1 MKKLLTQLAQWKQKT
16 LQYIRYDYRLTFWLY
31 LNRWRMIVS
40 FLKNNLDR
48 IRQGSFLVI
57 ALIVGFL
64 VHYFGGTAFTQD
76 ILSNYLIASGAMTG
90 GTIAIVFTISIFLLQ
105 NASDLYSSQYFE
117 VYIHDWKEKF
127 VYYVVIV
134 ITIILLGSGLYVGS
148 LVNITEQVSANIV
161 FLSLFG
167 IGLVFALIDWQYK
180 NVRQKLNPSNA
191 IAFLE
196 SEGTRFLKR
205 VQYDAGK
212 IAGIIQAKDNTI
224 TEGMALATA
233 YNRALQPFIANLD
246 RQLENLVEISM
257 KLGDKQEV
265 GTTKRGFTAVFNLL
279 TRFFEAR
286 KTSSLILP
294 SGTVFLAVESDSQTF
309 LLHNFERLNKAGEKF
324 IKEGKDELAT
334 YILDIY
340 RELAKKTLDIT
351 FISQRNENPILD
363 LLVGNLSY
371 FIENGQRAKNLE
383 VVYKGLQVLGHISV
397 MASHKGLSLTLH
409 GLVEKIMSI
418 AIYGLSQKQ
427 TIVVDLCST
436 TFLRI
441 IGALFM
447 STNIDRRVHTRDAL
461 RNIATISNHI
471 NSFIKA
477 GLLPNDISTRFSLSK
492 GYDEFYTVLNTIMNR
507 YAELTETRDKERYRS
522 DLVDFFDELN
532 RSLRTLSETVK
543 SCDTVLTDRIGR
555 LLFNE
560 NNLIFDLI
568 LETDFAKEKK
578 ELESHLSWNVHLP
591 GWFAHHADKFDGG
604 SNPFHTLTD
613 SVAKTGI
620 LIAVRL
626 ENNKLIKACVDAL
639 YSLTKSTLEKTTS
652 GYGYDEPRVLEKACY
667 LGILALKKGW
677 TDIVSD
683 LKVKILEFE
692 ALYFAKHLTKLPTG
706 LPDGFDPRNHNIMGL
721 PHHDQL
727 LRELWRWQDGYERE
741 SQNSLLRIRDDAEA
755 MMYEVVERIDIDRFI
770 FEVWGVFT
778 ADSPFERE
786 LELKWAREKLI
797 RTLKRVGVVKGSPR
811 S

>member
-1 MKKLLTQLAQWKQKT
+1 MKTLLTVVKQWIQKT
-16 LQYIRYDYRLTFWLY
+16 KQYVRYDYQLTFWLY
-31 LNRWRMIVS
+31 LNRYRRFVS
-40 FLKNNLDR
+40 FLSRNFDR
-48 IRQGSFLVI
+48 IRQSSFIMLAILV
-57 ALIVGFL
+57 GYL
-64 VHYFGGTAFTQD
+64 VVHFGGSAFTQD
-76 ILSNYLIASGAMTG
+76 VLSNYLVAAGAMTG

-134 ITIILLGSGLYVGS
+134 ITIILLGGGLYVGS
-148 LVNITEQVSANIV
+148 LATITEQISSNIV

-212 IAGIIQAKDNTI
+212 IAGIIQAKDNTV

-257 KLGDKQEV
+257 KLGDKQEI
-265 GTTKRGFTAVFNLL
+265 GTTKRGFTAVYNLL

-309 LLHNFERLNKAGEKF
+309 LLRNFERLNKAGEKF

-363 LLVGNLSY
+363 LLVGNLNY

-383 VVYKGLQVLGHISV
+383 VVYQGLQVLGHISV

-409 GLVEKIMSI
+409 GLIEKIMNI

-441 IGALFM
+441 IGAIFM
-447 STNIDRRVHTRDAL
+447 STHIDRRVHTRDAL

-477 GLLPNDISTRFSLSK
+477 GLLPNDIPTRFSLSK
-492 GYDEFYTVLNTIMNR
+492 GYDEFYTTLALIMEN
-507 YAELTETRDKERYRS
+507 YSKLTDDREKSRYRG
-522 DLVDFFDELN
+522 DLVDFFHEVN
-532 RSLRTLSETVK
+532 MSLRNLSETVK
-543 SCDTVLTDRIGR
+543 SCDTVLTDSIGR
-555 LLFNE
+555 ILFNV
-560 NNLIFDLI
+560 NNLIVDLI
-568 LETDFAKEKK
+568 QDAEFVKEKK
-578 ELESHLSWNVHLP
+578 ELESQLSWNIHLP
-591 GWFAHHADKFDGG
+591 SWFAHHADKFDGG
-604 SNPFHTLTD
+604 SNPFNTLTD

-620 LIAVRL
+620 LVAERL
-626 ENNKLIKACVDAL
+626 GDKKLVKASIDSL
-639 YSLTKSTLEKTTS
+639 YSLTKHTLDKTTS
-652 GYGYDEPRVLEKACY
+652 GYGYDEPRVIEKACY

-677 TDIVSD
+677 KDIVAD

-692 ALYFAKHLTKLPTG
+692 ALYFAKHLTKLPAG
-706 LPDGFDPRNHNIMGL
+706 LPADFDPRNHNIMGL

-727 LRELWRWQDGYERE
+727 LRELWHWQDDYERE
-741 SQNSLLRIRDDAEA
+741 SRNGLLRIRDDAEA

-797 RTLKRVGVVKGSPR
+797 RTLKKVAVAKGSPK